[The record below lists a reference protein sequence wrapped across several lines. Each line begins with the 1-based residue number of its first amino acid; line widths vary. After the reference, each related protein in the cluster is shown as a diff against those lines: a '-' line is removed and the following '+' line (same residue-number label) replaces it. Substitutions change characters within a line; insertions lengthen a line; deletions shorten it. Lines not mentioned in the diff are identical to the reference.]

1 MDRKYTSSLLYAMI
15 FYVFIL
21 IYGFLG
27 FIMPVIQFGLFFN
40 YIELALPVTMIIL
53 LPLILFLLY
62 FFKHIQLIERHEFAM
77 RLIIIISVVIS
88 AVVVFLSAFDIS

>member
-1 MDRKYTSSLLYAMI
+1 MVSKITSSLLYAMI
-15 FYVFIL
+15 FYIFIL

-27 FIMPVIQFGLFFN
+27 FIMPVVQFGLFFN

-62 FFKHIQLIERHEFAM
+62 FFNNSQLIDRHEFAM

>member
-1 MDRKYTSSLLYAMI
+1 
-15 FYVFIL
+15 L

-62 FFKHIQLIERHEFAM
+62 FFNHIQLIERHEFAM

-88 AVVVFLSAFDIS
+88 AVVVFLFTFDIS